1 MKILYRII
9 FRVDEAVPNNNIYP
23 RMILTAQQKDLYEI
37 MKLYPANLEAVSDFW
52 LSFACQSYDNS
63 PYECALICA
72 IAMSSIKKRDSAFKS
87 FADITG
93 TFAAL
98 LTVYKILVIYKSKI
112 SATSYKSMNSFVQEF
127 TRLYLSHPED
137 GLTETPNAISWI
149 IGTHCYAKAASTM
162 ETKIGR
168 LIWDNDTLV
177 YRNIRLRLVDLR
189 SAVSKKVAEG
199 EQIMSQLC
207 DVNSFLNLPKIPWD
221 STLDHKLVANTE
233 HKYGRSTFLWTDDIV
248 TDAWS
253 DSTWC
258 SDKLSLVL
266 SSSFRKTIGVGINIA
281 NFRHIAIAIYRKFII
296 ATNKSEKFTNGG
308 ESDDEDQEVTADE
321 YWDLQAGHKSSTARN
336 VYARLE
342 TEHGASSSTVID
354 FFRSVSENWHNLLF
368 PAFSTVPVNK
378 HSMSLVL
385 EHNRHQRFRRLQD
398 MPAIEMLKVFLP
410 KATFRGNQEP
420 VLRSILAG
428 ENNIVQIAAT
438 GVGKSLSFLLPAFMS
453 STGTNVV
460 IVPLI
465 ALQNDLEERC
475 RKLHIPSVQ
484 WNEMEGFSTE
494 TLVFV
499 TPESATTSEFYNY
512 VNFLLAHH
520 LLDRIY
526 IDEYHLLLNNSDKF
540 HPKMDKLKDLICH
553 AGVPPPDAEQ
563 LRLRLGIADRLLIF
577 RDKTTWKNLYYQVVW
592 ATRHNYISTINSI
605 VDNIK
610 KGRIFIYAR
619 SIELGNRIATE
630 LGCGHYFSAA
640 VNKKGIYNRW
650 LNAHDLDVNVIIAT
664 SALGCGFDIPDI
676 SYVIHVGSP
685 VCLSDFAQESGRAGC
700 DGKQANSILIHIDD
714 MYFKMDENMRSYI
727 NNQHCR
733 RCDLD
738 RVMDGRIDKTVA
750 TMRYIVIYAMQ
761 N

>member
-1 MKILYRII
+1 LSRKPAEWKSTRGTATGRATTIATRSSTCSLPSTSSTTTIATSQFLQTSIQKLTIQQKKVPVIDAANTELKSALREADRFHTENDTNQSIVAIDLTKNPDLWLARTGWTSYLATYVPSNIVEASSDFEVGSDGKRIEDQLVKSLKSIESEVQSIDRTHIVFQTVKCRPHQPWPSSAFALPSSKSFDCYFTVMKILYRII
-9 FRVDEAVPNNNIYP
+9 FRVNEAVPNNNIYP

-72 IAMSSIKKRDSAFKS
+72 IAMSSIKKRNSAFKT
-87 FADITG
+87 FANITG

-98 LTVYKILVIYKSKI
+98 LTVHKILVIYKSKI

-207 DVNSFLNLPKIPWD
+207 DVNSFLNLSKIPWD

-354 FFRSVSENWHNLLF
+354 FFRSVSEN
-368 PAFSTVPVNK
+368 
-378 HSMSLVL
+378 
-385 EHNRHQRFRRLQD
+385 
-398 MPAIEMLKVFLP
+398 
-410 KATFRGNQEP
+410 
-420 VLRSILAG
+420 
-428 ENNIVQIAAT
+428 
-438 GVGKSLSFLLPAFMS
+438 
-453 STGTNVV
+453 
-460 IVPLI
+460 
-465 ALQNDLEERC
+465 
-475 RKLHIPSVQ
+475 
-484 WNEMEGFSTE
+484 
-494 TLVFV
+494 
-499 TPESATTSEFYNY
+499 
-512 VNFLLAHH
+512 
-520 LLDRIY
+520 
-526 IDEYHLLLNNSDKF
+526 
-540 HPKMDKLKDLICH
+540 
-553 AGVPPPDAEQ
+553 
-563 LRLRLGIADRLLIF
+563 
-577 RDKTTWKNLYYQVVW
+577 
-592 ATRHNYISTINSI
+592 
-605 VDNIK
+605 
-610 KGRIFIYAR
+610 
-619 SIELGNRIATE
+619 
-630 LGCGHYFSAA
+630 
-640 VNKKGIYNRW
+640 
-650 LNAHDLDVNVIIAT
+650 
-664 SALGCGFDIPDI
+664 
-676 SYVIHVGSP
+676 
-685 VCLSDFAQESGRAGC
+685 
-700 DGKQANSILIHIDD
+700 
-714 MYFKMDENMRSYI
+714 
-727 NNQHCR
+727 
-733 RCDLD
+733 
-738 RVMDGRIDKTVA
+738 
-750 TMRYIVIYAMQ
+750 
-761 N
+761 